1 MATSSFLNRWSR
13 RKLERTSGQQDEE
26 QLTNDPELIS
36 EESRPQALE
45 VEEES
50 PAIYPETDSSS
61 KVENTEDMSIASLLV
76 SEASE
81 SVKKAALRKLFLSEE
96 FNVRDGLDDYDDD
109 YSNLKSLSSGV
120 ADTLRD
126 WIKDKSE
133 EEQVQERHA
142 IQAEDEPESK
152 GLIDSAREGE
162 EIPEPDD
169 ELYENTVTTNTDT
182 SELNTAPELIGQN
195 RPDQK

>member
-1 MATSSFLNRWSR
+1 MATSSFLNRWSQ
-13 RKLERTSGQQDEE
+13 RKLEQATGQQDEE
-26 QLTNDPELIS
+26 QLTNDPELIL
-36 EESRPQALE
+36 EESRPQALQ
-45 VEEES
+45 VEDSAPAVDTES
-50 PAIYPETDSSS
+50 DSSS
-61 KVENTEDMSIASLLV
+61 KVENTEEMSIASLLV

-109 YSNLKSLSSGV
+109 YSNLKSLSEGV
-120 ADTLRD
+120 AGTLRD

-133 EEQVQERHA
+133 EELAQEQHA
-142 IQAEDEPESK
+142 IQAEDKPESK
-152 GLIDSAREGE
+152 DLIDSTREGE
-162 EIPEPDD
+162 EIPEPDN

-195 RPDQK
+195 RTDQK